1 MPRRPRK
8 IEPAAAPPPE
18 DAPPPVDAPPA
29 ADAPPAQAQ
38 GEMSPPPQVQ
48 GETPPPPAQAQAQAV
63 TPPQPTLVEL
73 LERLPTEP
81 GVYLM
86 KDKKGKIIYV
96 GKAQSLRSRVRSY
109 FSKSRSDG
117 RPFVALLERLIGD
130 IETIVTSNEKE
141 ALLLEN
147 TLIKQHRPRFNVKL
161 VDDKNYLV
169 LRLDERADYPRL
181 EVMRRIRDDGARYFG
196 PYHSATSCRQTLEVV
211 NRHFKLRTCTDV
223 VMKSRRRPCLQ
234 YQIKRCDAPCVF
246 PVDRARYA
254 EQARDVAL
262 FLDGKDTELV
272 RRLRERMMAASAGM
286 EYEVAAAVRDQLRAL
301 EKTLQ
306 EQHMV
311 SAQFVD
317 QDVFGLYREGDALA
331 IAVLHVR
338 QGKLIGRRAYHFS
351 GQEFPDEESLSAF
364 VGLYYD
370 MGNVIPDEV
379 LLPIDIEDAA
389 AKAEWLREQVREK
402 GQSGVPGG
410 TRPQRRKVE
419 VLAPRRGPRR
429 RLIELANKNAAVA
442 YKTRRDKRRDAEETL
457 AKLERRL
464 LLKRPPR
471 RIECFDISHMQG
483 SHTVASMVVFI
494 DGEPARKEYRTFNVK
509 SVKNDDFAAMYEVL
523 SRRLRRGREA
533 LAAEAGDGA
542 PQGQTGQTDQ
552 AEASSSAPAPVND
565 VEVQESGGEP
575 QSGWALPDLL
585 VIDGGKGQL
594 GSALAAMKD
603 VGIDPALLDVVALAK
618 EREIIG
624 EGEDA
629 EEAEREPDRVF
640 LPKVKDP
647 IRLRPNTAELYLL
660 SRIRDEAHRF
670 AVTFHGKQRARKT
683 IRSELSEIP
692 GVGPQRQKELLRAFG
707 SARRVRAAT
716 LEELL
721 AVKGMSRKVAEAVVA
736 YFGDESR
743 ARGEA
748 QDPAPAAPAE
758 DGPAREAPG
767 AKAAPQEEGER
778 DENDV
783 LRELAALDLEMQTAD
798 TATAGDLLPADI
810 DEVVAAASRVPDK
823 DEDEGEDADAGQ
835 GGETGE
841 ERSEAR

>member
-1 MPRRPRK
+1 M
-8 IEPAAAPPPE
+8 
-18 DAPPPVDAPPA
+18 
-29 ADAPPAQAQ
+29 
-38 GEMSPPPQVQ
+38 
-48 GETPPPPAQAQAQAV
+48 
-63 TPPQPTLVEL
+63 TPPQPTLLEL

-181 EVMRRIRDDGARYFG
+181 EVLRRIRDDGARYFG

-211 NRHFKLRTCTDV
+211 NRHFKLRTCTDA
-223 VMKSRRRPCLQ
+223 VMKGRRRPCLQ

-246 PVDRARYA
+246 PVDRVRYA

-272 RRLRERMMAASAGM
+272 RRLRERMMAASEGM

-389 AKAEWLREQVREK
+389 AKAEWLREQVRDK

-410 TRPQRRKVE
+410 MRPQRRKVE
-419 VLAPRRGPRR
+419 VLSPRRGPRR

-483 SHTVASMVVFI
+483 SHTVASMVVFL

-533 LAAEAGDGA
+533 LAEAAAEG
-542 PQGQTGQTDQ
+542 GQQ
-552 AEASSSAPAPVND
+552 ATPTPAPVPAPGPAVGAEVAGVAEVAEVD
-565 VEVQESGGEP
+565 VQESGGEP
-575 QSGWALPDLL
+575 PSGWALPDLL

-640 LPKVKDP
+640 LPRVKDP

-692 GVGPQRQKELLRAFG
+692 GVGPQRQRELLRAFG

-721 AVKGMSRKVAEAVVA
+721 AVKGMSRKVAEAVVD
-736 YFGDESR
+736 YFYRSR
-743 ARGEA
+743 GGA
-748 QDPAPAAPAE
+748 QADDAPAQQA
-758 DGPAREAPG
+758 ARAQ
-767 AKAAPQEEGER
+767 AAPQEEAER
-778 DENDV
+778 AEDDV
-783 LRELAALDLEMQTAD
+783 LRELQALDLEMQ
-798 TATAGDLLPADI
+798 ATGAAGGPGEGDGDGEAPGALQEDDLLPADI
-810 DEVVAAASRVPDK
+810 DEVVAAACRVD
-823 DEDEGEDADAGQ
+823 GEA
-835 GGETGE
+835 
-841 ERSEAR
+841 